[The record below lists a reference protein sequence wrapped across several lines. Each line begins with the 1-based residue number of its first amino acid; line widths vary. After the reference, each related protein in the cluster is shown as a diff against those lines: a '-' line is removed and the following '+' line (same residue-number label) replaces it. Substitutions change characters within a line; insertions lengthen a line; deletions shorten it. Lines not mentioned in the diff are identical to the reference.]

1 MSQPERQFGFA
12 MNCVGVDVY
21 PSTSGLEGEIQWRAQ

>member
-21 PSTSGLEGEIQWRAQ
+21 PSTLGLEGEIQCWAQ